1 MKSDRDL
8 RTGEC
13 AYCGAVGL
21 ITDDHVPPRNLF
33 PPPRPNNLLVVPSC
47 LGCNQGASLD
57 DEYFRLTLT
66 FRDDRYE
73 HPAVQKLLPSVLRSL
88 QKPKKLRFSQAFLR
102 SIAEVDVNTKA
113 GIYLGQRSAYN
124 VDLTRLDRVAARIA
138 KGLFYHER
146 GSRLPNGYEM
156 IAYNESGM
164 AHVSKEISMNI
175 QRRILVPLSSS
186 PERVIGPDIFSY
198 RFRLVESDP
207 NLSAWLLTFFK
218 AVAFICLSVTK
229 EIAAMRP
236 PNKTLDGI
244 GGLR

>member
-1 MKSDRDL
+1 MKSNRNS

-13 AYCGAVGL
+13 TYCGAIGL

-47 LGCNQGASLD
+47 LKCNQGASLD

-66 FRDDRYE
+66 FRDDTYE
-73 HPAVQKLLPSVLRSL
+73 HPAVQRLLPSVLRSL
-88 QKPKKLRFSQAFLR
+88 QKPKKLKFSRAFLR
-102 SIAEVDVNTKA
+102 SVAKVDVNTKA
-113 GIYLGQRSAYN
+113 GIYIGRRSAYN

-156 IAYNESGM
+156 ISYNESGM
-164 AHVSKEISMNI
+164 AHVSEEIALNI
-175 QRRILVPLSSS
+175 QQRILVPLWSA
-186 PERVIGPDIFSY
+186 PERVIGPNIFSY
-198 RFRLVESDP
+198 RFRFVESDP

-218 AVAFICLSVTK
+218 TVGFICLSVTRK
-229 EIAAMRP
+229 IAAMRP
-236 PNKTLDGI
+236 PKKALDRI
-244 GGLR
+244 GV